1 MARNWSRRAGAG
13 YALRIVHVPASRRS
27 LGRALVFAVLVG
39 AWLLMAC
46 NSRELPPP
54 PGAAP
59 APPKPKP
66 GDTPV
71 PPRAEIVVAGRGD
84 VRNLDPAFQPTDAE
98 ADIIVNVYDRLVELD
113 QNLQPSPGLATSWK
127 QVQPT
132 VWEFSL
138 RKGVAFSDGEPF
150 LANTITTWFQRLEY
164 IKNQHLGASSIDLL
178 PTLTGVKR
186 VDQYT
191 IQFVTSTP
199 DPQLPLQLAQPGAS
213 VTPAGPFKDD
223 QGLAV
228 LQHQP
233 NGSGPYQIGELSPG
247 ERVVLVPN
255 HTYWGTPLK
264 AKEIDV
270 RVMPEAT
277 NRAAALEA
285 SLVDIAL
292 DVPVSEVDHIKRL
305 SGVEV
310 APIPA
315 AQRVAWLGLNTSAD
329 GPLADVHARQAIATA
344 IDPQGAV
351 DASLRGLAVPVPS
364 LVSPAAGTSCGIQ
377 PYPYSPSDARTQ
389 LAQAGA
395 AGASI
400 ELAYAS
406 LSNQGPASGSAVQ
419 SLVDALEQV
428 GLQVQTRPM
437 EPDALDAA
445 IAAHRLP
452 GAWYVEDRQPVID
465 AAAVLTHVPPS
476 GSATQDLI
484 ARMQAESDTSR
495 RGALA
500 CQAESLVHDAVPAVP
515 LWQPLL
521 RIAVDRRVVTWTPS
535 GDGLLHVDRMTPIP
549 LPAVGLPAH

>member
-1 MARNWSRRAGAG
+1 M
-13 YALRIVHVPASRRS
+13 
-27 LGRALVFAVLVG
+27 FAVLVG
-39 AWLLMAC
+39 AWLVMAC

-54 PGAAP
+54 PGAPP
-59 APPKPKP
+59 APPRPKP

-71 PPRAEIVVAGRGD
+71 PPRAEIVIAGRGD
-84 VRNLDPAFQPTDAE
+84 VPNLDPAYQPTDAE

-138 RKGVAFSDGEPF
+138 RKGVAFGDGEPF

-164 IKNQHLGASSIDLL
+164 IRDQHLGPSSIELL

-186 VDQYT
+186 VDQST
-191 IQFVTSTP
+191 IQFVTSMP
-199 DPQLPLQLAQPGAS
+199 DPQLPLELAQPGAAI
-213 VTPAGPFKDD
+213 TPAGPFRDD
-223 QGLAV
+223 KGVSV

-233 NGSGPYQIGELSPG
+233 NGTGPYQIGELSPG

-255 HTYWGTPLK
+255 HNYWGTPLK
-264 AKEIDV
+264 AKEVDV

-277 NRAAALEA
+277 NRVAALEA

-292 DVPVSEVDHIKRL
+292 DVPVSEVDHIKGL
-305 SGVEV
+305 NGVEV

-315 AQRVAWLGLNTSAD
+315 AQRVAWLGLNTSGD
-329 GPLADVHARQAIATA
+329 GPLGDVRVRQAIATS
-344 IDPQGAV
+344 IDAQSAV
-351 DASLRGLAVPVPS
+351 DANLKGLAMPVPS

-377 PYPYSPSDARTQ
+377 PYAYNPSDARAQ
-389 LAQAGA
+389 LTQAGA
-395 AGASI
+395 AGAQI

-406 LSNQGPASGSAVQ
+406 TSNQEPAAGSAVQ
-419 SLVDALEQV
+419 ALAAALDQV
-428 GLQVQTRPM
+428 GLQVQPRPTP
-437 EPDALDAA
+437 PDALDAA
-445 IAAHRLP
+445 VGAHSLP
-452 GAWYVEDRQPVID
+452 GAWYVEDRQPVLD
-465 AAAVLTHVPPS
+465 AASVLAQLAPS
-476 GSATQDLI
+476 GSPTHDLI
-484 ARMQAESDTSR
+484 ARLQAESDASR

-500 CQAESLVHDAVPAVP
+500 CQAESLVRDTVPAVP
-515 LWQPLL
+515 LWQPML

-549 LPAVGLPAH
+549 LPVTGLPAH